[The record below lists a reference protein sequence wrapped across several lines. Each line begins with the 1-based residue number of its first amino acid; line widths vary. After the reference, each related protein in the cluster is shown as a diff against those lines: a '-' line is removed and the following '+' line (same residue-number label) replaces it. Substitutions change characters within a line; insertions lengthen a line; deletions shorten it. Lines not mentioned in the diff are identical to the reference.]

1 MEEDFDISYEA
12 VYNRIECLNID
23 DSSRINCNV
32 SEEWLER
39 TKNKSKVFRKES
51 KSFKWSIHWNISNL
65 EE

>member
-23 DSSRINCNV
+23 DSSRINGNV

-39 TKNKSKVFRKES
+39 TKNKRKVFRKES
-51 KSFKWSIHWNISNL
+51 KSFK
-65 EE
+65 